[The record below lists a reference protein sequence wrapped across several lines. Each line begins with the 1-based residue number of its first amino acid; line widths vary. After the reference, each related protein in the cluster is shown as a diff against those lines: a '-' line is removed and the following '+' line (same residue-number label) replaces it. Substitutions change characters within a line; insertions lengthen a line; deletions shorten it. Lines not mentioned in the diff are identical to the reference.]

1 MDQRVYHLL
10 HLVGL
15 FVLTAY
21 TFRAFAAPGSGR
33 SRNLMIGGIASL
45 VVVVAGFGLLAK
57 LKLDFKEGWVIIK
70 VVCWFLLSA
79 LAGMA
84 HRKGRAGLLPL
95 VALLLITAAV
105 WAVYFRPTF

>member
-15 FVLTAY
+15 FVMTAY
-21 TFRAFAAPGSGR
+21 TFRAFAAPGSNRRG
-33 SRNLMIGGIASL
+33 NLMISGIASL

-57 LKLDFKEGWVIIK
+57 LKLDFSAWIIIK
-70 VVCWFLLSA
+70 VVCWLVLSG

-84 HRKGRAGLLPL
+84 HRKGRAGILPL

-105 WAVYFRPTF
+105 YAVYFRPTF